1 MKLTLEHVVF
11 FAPDLDK
18 AIEHY
23 RMIYGEPTVHR
34 PGWAEFSKDGFKVAL
49 HRGKGGAARLDYLT
63 PDLEEV
69 QAAWVEAGLRVG
81 DIQEMRG
88 VRAFQGKGPD
98 GNTFLVKE
106 QLSGVQG
113 AEGTTP

>member
-1 MKLTLEHVVF
+1 MKLTLENVVF

-23 RMIYGEPTVHR
+23 RMIFGDPVAQR
-34 PGWAEFSKDGFKVAL
+34 PGWAQFSKDGFNVAL
-49 HRGKGGAARLDYLT
+49 HRGKGGAARMDYVT
-63 PDLEEV
+63 PDLEDV
-69 QAAWVEAGLRVG
+69 QAAWVAAGLRVG
-81 DIQEMRG
+81 DIDEKRG

-106 QLSGVQG
+106 QLGL
-113 AEGTTP
+113 